1 MIRHIV
7 MWKFADN
14 ALGKTKE
21 ENMAHIR
28 SSLMAL
34 LGVVPGLTRMEIG
47 CDISHTDMSY
57 DMVLITEFESAEALE
72 GYRAFP
78 AHKEVQAYVK
88 QVRTARVTVDCEI

>member
-7 MWKFADN
+7 MWRFADK
-14 ALGKTKE
+14 AFGKTKE
-21 ENMAHIR
+21 ENMAHVR
-28 SSLMAL
+28 EAL
-34 LGVVPGLTRMEIG
+34 LALRGCVRGMTRMEIG

-57 DMVLITEFESAEALE
+57 DMVLITEFEDAAALE
-72 GYRAFP
+72 GYRVFP